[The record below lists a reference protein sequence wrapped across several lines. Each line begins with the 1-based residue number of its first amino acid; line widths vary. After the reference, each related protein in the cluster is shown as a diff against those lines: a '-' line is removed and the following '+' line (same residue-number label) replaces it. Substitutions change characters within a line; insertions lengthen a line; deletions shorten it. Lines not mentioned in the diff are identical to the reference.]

1 LSSGDDGMSA
11 SEVWLEKGFLV
22 KLTSNPE
29 FKYKC
34 TNKTIYLDY
43 DNIAKVIW
51 NVFLVAKIDVR

>member
-1 LSSGDDGMSA
+1 MST
-11 SEVWLEKGFLV
+11 SEVWLEKGVLV

-43 DNIAKVIW
+43 DNIEKVI
-51 NVFLVAKIDVR
+51 